1 MTKSLID
8 TNSAISV
15 DCAVFGFDSNG
26 LKVLLIKRRYPVDD
40 LSADDLKLPG
50 AMILENETLQDAAAR
65 VLKESTGLKNI
76 FLRQTTIFSDPSRVS
91 PQELEW
97 ICRYHNITTRRVVT
111 VGYYALV
118 KLTPEI
124 IAYTRRNGAR
134 WVDIDMVR
142 RLIMDHMDIL
152 GNALDILQKEFTH
165 TPIAF
170 ELLPR
175 KFTLRRLQDLFSA
188 VLGIHIDSGNF
199 RKKILA
205 SGLVAA
211 TGEFETNVAHKPAQ
225 FYTFDKSAYKK
236 AMKEKFKL
244 YFLDN
249 WYY

>member
-1 MTKSLID
+1 MPKGQL
-8 TNSAISV
+8 
-15 DCAVFGFDSNG
+15 
-26 LKVLLIKRRYPVDD
+26 
-40 LSADDLKLPG
+40 
-50 AMILENETLQDAAAR
+50 AMSGMADAAIA
-65 VLKESTGLKNI
+65 S
-76 FLRQTTIFSDPSRVS
+76 FLVEAIHK
-91 PQELEW
+91 
-97 ICRYHNITTRRVVT
+97 Y
-111 VGYYALV
+111 
-118 KLTPEI
+118 
-124 IAYTRRNGAR
+124 
-134 WVDIDMVR
+134 
-142 RLIMDHMDIL
+142 IL